1 MGKRYVLGVTVL
13 VLMSIGSFAKLPS
26 IYNSTIEAKNFT
38 DTLTFDI
45 DHRSSVGEEY
55 LLIAMP
61 IGFAEVSNE
70 NGVVMSQSRTGKDIG
85 LGFDPYFFFRVD
97 STTQV
102 LKVLPSHGYVAK
114 IERTSLEK
122 IESRIFKRNVF
133 TSIFIGIMLSMF
145 LYNLFLFV
153 VLKDTSYI
161 YYLGFVF
168 FIAVAQ
174 ISLLNFDYYLF
185 ESGFLLDSNFH
196 LSSGLSGVFA
206 ILFASSFLNI
216 RKSHPKLFGLFLF
229 FVFVYALVVVFTL
242 LGLKDLAHNLVQF
255 GGVSTLVIIPLSFY
269 LGKKGV
275 KGGNTIGASYSL
287 MVAGGVLL
295 TLRDLGVI
303 GDNLLTNF
311 TMPIGVALQV
321 ILLSIALA
329 NQINSLRAEKDE
341 ANQRV
346 LSEIQKNKEL
356 IQDQNITLE
365 KKVKE
370 RTAELQKALDD
381 LKAAQSQLVQ
391 SEKMASLGTLTAGIA
406 HEINNPINFVAA
418 NVLPLRENIDDITTL
433 IREYKSIDFS
443 NLKSELKRLAELE
456 EELELDY
463 MLNET
468 KELVDGIEEGA
479 KRTYAI
485 VEGLTTFSRGD
496 GGKKSDADVNRG
508 IRSTISVLKSR
519 LNNVNLVT
527 ELQDDLPLVSCQIGK
542 INQVM
547 LNLINNAVDALEEK
561 NGTNSEQSALTIQTQ
576 EIDGYVKITVSDNAN
591 GMTEETKNKVM
602 EPFYTTKPVGKGTGL
617 GLSISYSIIEDH
629 EGTMELK
636 TEVGVGSTFSILL
649 PIVSLT

>member
-1 MGKRYVLGVTVL
+1 
-13 VLMSIGSFAKLPS
+13 
-26 IYNSTIEAKNFT
+26 
-38 DTLTFDI
+38 
-45 DHRSSVGEEY
+45 
-55 LLIAMP
+55 
-61 IGFAEVSNE
+61 
-70 NGVVMSQSRTGKDIG
+70 
-85 LGFDPYFFFRVD
+85 
-97 STTQV
+97 
-102 LKVLPSHGYVAK
+102 
-114 IERTSLEK
+114 
-122 IESRIFKRNVF
+122 
-133 TSIFIGIMLSMF
+133 
-145 LYNLFLFV
+145 
-153 VLKDTSYI
+153 
-161 YYLGFVF
+161 
-168 FIAVAQ
+168 
-174 ISLLNFDYYLF
+174 
-185 ESGFLLDSNFH
+185 
-196 LSSGLSGVFA
+196 
-206 ILFASSFLNI
+206 
-216 RKSHPKLFGLFLF
+216 
-229 FVFVYALVVVFTL
+229 
-242 LGLKDLAHNLVQF
+242 
-255 GGVSTLVIIPLSFY
+255 
-269 LGKKGV
+269 
-275 KGGNTIGASYSL
+275 

-418 NVLPLRENIDDITTL
+418 NVIPLRENIDDITTL

-576 EIDGYVKITVSDNAN
+576 EMDGYVKITVSDNAN

-629 EGTMELK
+629 EGTMELE